1 VRAGARSVAPRAQ
14 AHGLSG
20 PGRTADLISR
30 PSNRPE
36 RLPRPLARDVL
47 SSPQGGA
54 VEIVCRRTGEAME
67 PLGTTATDTASLVR
81 EHRAWFEVCRD
92 TALTRDGR
100 RTVGVSLRIWGLLPA
115 GAAGMPGCP
124 QSRAT
129 CLALTRLAEAVVARA
144 ERGAE
149 AEIEPFRSALY
160 ASRAEPG
167 RDEISL
173 SIAVRSRAGLS
184 QGGHDDR
191 ERRLRE
197 LARRLTALGV
207 HEGGWREAVRPA
219 APAAEEAWQVR
230 PTARV
235 FQMAPRAAAPQV
247 GLPGLAS
254 AHAA

>member
-1 VRAGARSVAPRAQ
+1 
-14 AHGLSG
+14 
-20 PGRTADLISR
+20 
-30 PSNRPE
+30 
-36 RLPRPLARDVL
+36 
-47 SSPQGGA
+47 
-54 VEIVCRRTGEAME
+54 ME

-81 EHRAWFEVCRD
+81 AHRAWFEVCRD

-100 RTVGVSLRIWGLLPA
+100 RTVGISLRIWGLLPE

-149 AEIEPFRSALY
+149 AEIEPFRCALY
-160 ASRAEPG
+160 DSRAFPG

-207 HEGGWREAVRPA
+207 HEGGWREPPRPA
-219 APAAEEAWQVR
+219 APARPELEEAWEVR

-235 FQMAPRAAAPQV
+235 FQLAPRPAAAP
-247 GLPGLAS
+247 LGLAS